1 MVEGGNRRD
10 GVHSAGQ
17 PLDSF
22 VWSQSSEQLLG
33 GQPEERVPPMGRNFG
48 ERREYE
54 PAQVQPRMRQN
65 ERGCVDSLTAIIE
78 EVQIEHTRR
87 IWLTAPAP
95 KSSLQSLQPRKKIQR
110 AEMGCQGGDRINKPW
125 LL

>member
-1 MVEGGNRRD
+1 MVERGNRLD
-10 GVHSAGQ
+10 GVPSAGQ

-22 VWSQSSEQLLG
+22 VWSQSGEQLLG
-33 GQPEERVPPMGRNFG
+33 GQPEKRVPPIGRNFG
-48 ERREYE
+48 ERRENE
-54 PAQVQPRMRQN
+54 SAQVQPRMRQN
-65 ERGCVDSLTAIIE
+65 ERSCVDNLTAIIE

-87 IWLTAPAP
+87 IWLAAHAP
-95 KSSLQSLQPRKKIQR
+95 KSSLQRVQPRKQIPR